1 VGRPAV
7 SGRTVHH
14 NAREESQSYS
24 VHNPREGG
32 REIVGARAAG
42 REIIGARG
50 PGKGAPGRSGAVLDA
65 VTVIALMTPSNTHHK
80 AALVVLHEL
89 AGTLKVIHPINMAEV
104 LVKPAGQGIA
114 GRVQVELTR
123 AGIVT
128 FTTSPAEP
136 LALAQARATTGLKMP
151 DVCAYVTALA
161 RGLPLVTFDRR
172 LTIAARAAGIEVL
185 GAPPEWQS

>member
-1 VGRPAV
+1 M
-7 SGRTVHH
+7 SGPIVHR
-14 NAREESQSYS
+14 NAREELPDFV
-24 VHNPREGG
+24 VHGPRQGST
-32 REIVGARAAG
+32 ARRTTAAPPED
-42 REIIGARG
+42 RDVIAVMETKR
-50 PGKGAPGRSGAVLDA
+50 PPDRRPGAVLDA

-80 AALVVLHEL
+80 AALAVLHEL
-89 AGTLKVIHPINMAEV
+89 AGTLKVMHPINMAEV
-104 LVKPAGQGIA
+104 LVKPAGDGTA
-114 GRVQVELTR
+114 ERVQAELTR

-136 LALAQARATTGLKMP
+136 LALARARATTGLKMP

-172 LTIAARAAGIEVL
+172 LTITARAAGIEVL